1 MLRSVKTAP
10 TDMRASPSHRGGET
24 TFRLAVPC
32 QALGVIES
40 FGVICAASTLLEKSL
55 NVKDSTIRS
64 WMPIKNTIRPTSNIV

>member
-64 WMPIKNTIRPTSNIV
+64 